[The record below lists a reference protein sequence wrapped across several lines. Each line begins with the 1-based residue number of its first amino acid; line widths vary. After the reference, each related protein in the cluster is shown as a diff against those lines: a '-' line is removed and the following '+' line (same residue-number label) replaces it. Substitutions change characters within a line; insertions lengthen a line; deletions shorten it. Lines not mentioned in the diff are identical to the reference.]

1 MIDRGF
7 SAGASALIAL
17 FAAPSA
23 EAAAR
28 SQSTIVID
36 APIDRIWS
44 LVVDVDRWPSWNK
57 AVQSA
62 RLDGDVAPGSVFKWT
77 SGGFGVTSTF
87 RTVQP
92 MTHLSWTCVAFGAH
106 AVHSWLFEPTARGV
120 KVTTTETFDGWMP
133 RLMPRTM
140 QKMLDDTLP
149 KLLAS
154 LKRAAEQQ
162 G

>member
-1 MIDRGF
+1 
-7 SAGASALIAL
+7 
-17 FAAPSA
+17 
-23 EAAAR
+23 
-28 SQSTIVID
+28 
-36 APIDRIWS
+36 
-44 LVVDVDRWPSWNK
+44 
-57 AVQSA
+57 
-62 RLDGDVAPGSVFKWT
+62 
-77 SGGFGVTSTF
+77 
-87 RTVQP
+87 
-92 MTHLSWTCVAFGAH
+92 
-106 AVHSWLFEPTARGV
+106 V